1 MPTVAGNASGHTRFV
16 VVGMAVITAL
26 FAGAT
31 AGTSAHEPR
40 TTPSGNY
47 TMTVGFVNEPA
58 YLGLENGLYL
68 NVVQIGGAND
78 PVPDLQDTLQAEVIF
93 GGNSMPLTFAP
104 IPEAPG
110 QYVAS
115 FLPTRTGDY
124 TFRITGTIGEETVSE
139 EFRSSPD
146 TFDSVQPA
154 TLIQFPDPVPAGSD
168 LTTALSN
175 AEDDASGARTL
186 AYVGIGVGVLGV
198 LIALAALGL
207 VARKR
212 PV

>member
-1 MPTVAGNASGHTRFV
+1 MPTVAGRAAGLSKSFVLGAV
-16 VVGMAVITAL
+16 VVATLVAVS
-26 FAGAT
+26 AGRI
-31 AGTSAHEPR
+31 SAHEPR

-47 TMTVGFVNEPA
+47 TMTVGFLNEPA

-68 NVVQIGGAND
+68 NVVQIGGENN
-78 PVPDLQDTLQAEVIF
+78 PVPDLQDTLQAEVVF
-93 GGNSMPLTFAP
+93 GGDNMPLTFAP
-104 IPEAPG
+104 IPDTPG

-115 FLPTRTGDY
+115 FIPTRTGDY
-124 TFRITGTIGEETVSE
+124 TFRITGTIGEEAVSE

-154 TLIQFPDPVPAGSD
+154 TLVQFPDPVPAGSD
-168 LTTALSN
+168 LTTALSD
-175 AEDDASGARTL
+175 ADDDASGARTL
-186 AYVGIGVGVLGV
+186 AYVGIGVGIVGV

-212 PV
+212 PA